1 MVISTMAGEVKAF
14 LMYFCGMGK
23 PILLCVPN
31 FSEGRDERVVQTIV
45 EAIGRVP
52 EVRIMA
58 VDRGQSVNRTVVS
71 FGGPP
76 EAVFDAARAGIE
88 VALKHIDMR
97 LHKGVHPRMG
107 AVDVCPF
114 IPYRDIEKTVLKAKV
129 EAFARDIGD
138 TFKLPVYL
146 YAESAR
152 SPERVRLPDIRRGGY
167 EKLAERLKDP
177 NWSPDFGPPILNT
190 RSGAMA
196 IGVRDFIAA
205 FNITLNS
212 RSEALAKRIAEA
224 VRESGAKLRL
234 TGVQAIGWYLQE
246 IGFAQVSLNVTDL
259 RAVPLHR
266 ALEAVEEVA
275 RSMGARVSGTEVVGI
290 LPEWSLLESG
300 RYYAERAGESLDKIT
315 SQDLV
320 DIAIR
325 SLMLTNFRPEERLP
339 EWVFGPPQQESDL
352 AEQPLREVI
361 WRLADPKSSL
371 PPEVL
376 PTIQAALALAMAAR
390 LSAGLPARNA
400 FLHTE
405 YIQLVEKTLERLQS
419 NPLSLDEI
427 KILSKNLLRGFALLR
442 QMTELNATIQPNLY
456 FLLAEAFMGGVES
469 IMGVMLGFSEKSP
482 EVKQDAQDIH
492 LQGKFFLEEI
502 TKKLKI

>member
-1 MVISTMAGEVKAF
+1 MSKDNGF
-14 LMYFCGMGK
+14 LLYFCGMGK

-31 FSEGRDERVVQTIV
+31 FSEGRDERVVQAIV

-52 EVRIMA
+52 EVRIMV
-58 VDRGQSVNRTVVS
+58 VDRGASVNRTVVS

-76 EAVFDAARAGIE
+76 EAVFDAARAAIE
-88 VALKHIDMR
+88 TALKHIDMR
-97 LHKGVHPRMG
+97 LHKGAHPRMG

-114 IPYRDIEKTVLKAKV
+114 IPYRDIDKAALKARV

-152 SPERVRLPDIRRGGY
+152 VPERVRLPDIRRGGY

-177 NWSPDFGPPILNT
+177 NWAPDFGPPIMNT
-190 RSGAMA
+190 RSGATA

-212 RSEALAKRIAEA
+212 RSEALAKRIAGA
-224 VRESGAKLRL
+224 VRESGTGLRL
-234 TGVQAIGWYLQE
+234 PGVQAIGWYLPE

-259 RAVPLHR
+259 RATPLHK

-275 RSMGARVSGTEVVGI
+275 RSLGARVSGTEIVGI
-290 LPEWSLLESG
+290 LPEWTLLESG
-300 RYYAERAGESLDKIT
+300 RYYAEQAGEPLEKLSPK
-315 SQDLV
+315 DLIE
-320 DIAIR
+320 IAVR
-325 SLMLTNFRPEERLP
+325 SLMLTNFRLEERVP
-339 EWVFGPPQQESDL
+339 EWVFGPPDRSTDL

-371 PPEVL
+371 PPDIF
-376 PTIQAALALAMAAR
+376 PTIQSALTLALAAR
-390 LSAGLPARNA
+390 VSAGLPARNA

-405 YIQLVEKTLERLQS
+405 YMQLVEKTLEKLQP
-419 NPLSLDEI
+419 NALSIEEI
-427 KILSKNLLRGFALLR
+427 KSLSKNILRGFALLR
-442 QMTELNATIQPNLY
+442 QMAELNSTVQPGLY
-456 FLLAEAFMGGVES
+456 RLLGEAFMGSVES
-469 IMGVMLGFSEKSP
+469 FMSIMLSLSEKNP
-482 EVKQDAQDIH
+482 DFKQDAHDMH

>member
-1 MVISTMAGEVKAF
+1 
-14 LMYFCGMGK
+14 MYFCGMGR

-31 FSEGRDERVVQTIV
+31 FSEGRDERVVQAIV
-45 EAIGRVP
+45 EAIRRVP
-52 EVRIMA
+52 EVQIMV
-58 VDRGQSVNRTVVS
+58 VDRGASVNRTVVS

-76 EAVFDAARAGIE
+76 QAVFDAARAGIE
-88 VALKHIDMR
+88 TALKLIDMR

-114 IPYRDIEKTVLKAKV
+114 IPYRGIDKAALKVQV
-129 EAFARDIGD
+129 EAFARDVGD

-152 SPERVRLPDIRRGGY
+152 VPERVRLPNIRRGGY

-177 NWSPDFGPPILNT
+177 NWAPDFGPSILNT

-196 IGVRDFIAA
+196 TGVRDFIAA

-212 RSEALAKRIAEA
+212 RSEAVAKRIAEA
-224 VRESGAKLRL
+224 VRESGNGLRL
-234 TGVQAIGWYLQE
+234 PGVQAIGWYLPE
-246 IGFAQVSLNVTDL
+246 IGFAQVSLNITDL
-259 RAVPLHR
+259 RATPLHK

-275 RSMGARVSGTEVVGI
+275 RSQGVRVSGTEIVGI
-290 LPEWSLLESG
+290 LPQWALLESG
-300 RYYAERAGESLDKIT
+300 RYYAERAAEPVEKLTAK
-315 SQDLV
+315 DLV
-320 DIAIR
+320 EIAGR
-325 SLMLTNFRPEERLP
+325 SLMLTNFRPVERLP
-339 EWVFGPPQQESDL
+339 EWVFGPPEQETELS
-352 AEQPLREVI
+352 EQPLREVV
-361 WRLADPKSSL
+361 WRLADPRS
-371 PPEVL
+371 PL
-376 PTIQAALALAMAAR
+376 PTEVMPVLQSALTLALAAR

-405 YIQLVEKTLERLQS
+405 YMQLIEKNLEKLQP

-427 KILSKNLLRGFALLR
+427 KVLSKNLLRGFALLR
-442 QMTELNATIQPNLY
+442 QMTELNVTIQPNLY
-456 FLLAEAFMGGVES
+456 FLLAEAFMGSVES
-469 IMGVMLGFSEKSP
+469 FAGVMLGFADKSP
-482 EVKQDAQDIH
+482 EVKQDVHDMH

>member
-1 MVISTMAGEVKAF
+1 
-14 LMYFCGMGK
+14 MYFCGMGR

-31 FSEGRDERVVQTIV
+31 FSEGRDERVVQAIV
-45 EAIGRVP
+45 EAIRRVP
-52 EVRIMA
+52 EVQIMV
-58 VDRGQSVNRTVVS
+58 VDRGVSVNRTVVS

-76 EAVFDAARAGIE
+76 QAVFDAARAGIE
-88 VALKHIDMR
+88 TALKLIDMR

-114 IPYRDIEKTVLKAKV
+114 IPYRGLDRAALKVQV

-152 SPERVRLPDIRRGGY
+152 VPERVRLPNIRRGGY

-177 NWSPDFGPPILNT
+177 NWAPDYGPSILNT

-212 RSEALAKRIAEA
+212 RSEAVAKRIAEA
-224 VRESGAKLRL
+224 VRESGNGLRL
-234 TGVQAIGWYLQE
+234 PGVQAIGWYLPE
-246 IGFAQVSLNVTDL
+246 IGFAQVSLNITDL
-259 RAVPLHR
+259 RATSLHK

-275 RSMGARVSGTEVVGI
+275 RSQGVRVSGTEMVGI
-290 LPEWSLLESG
+290 LPQWALVESG
-300 RYYAERAGESLDKIT
+300 RYYAERAAEPVEKLTAK
-315 SQDLV
+315 DLV
-320 DIAIR
+320 EIAGR

-339 EWVFGPPQQESDL
+339 EWVFGPPEQETELS
-352 AEQPLREVI
+352 EQPLREVV
-361 WRLADPKSSL
+361 WRLADPRSPL
-371 PPEVL
+371 PPEVMPVL
-376 PTIQAALALAMAAR
+376 QSALTLALAAR

-405 YIQLVEKTLERLQS
+405 YMQLIEKNLEKLQP

-427 KILSKNLLRGFALLR
+427 KALSKNLLRGFALLR
-442 QMTELNATIQPNLY
+442 QMTELNVTIQPNLY
-456 FLLAEAFMGGVES
+456 FLLAEAFMGSVES
-469 IMGVMLGFSEKSP
+469 FAGVMLGFADKSP
-482 EVKQDAQDIH
+482 EVKQDVHDMH

>member
-1 MVISTMAGEVKAF
+1 
-14 LMYFCGMGK
+14 MYFCSMGK

-31 FSEGRDERVVQTIV
+31 FSEGRDERVVRAIV

-58 VDRGQSVNRTVVS
+58 VDRGESVNRTVVS

-97 LHKGVHPRMG
+97 LHKGAHPRMG

-114 IPYRDIEKTVLKAKV
+114 IPYRGIDKAALKAQI
-129 EAFARDIGD
+129 EAFARDIGN

-152 SPERVRLPDIRRGGY
+152 VPERVRLPNIRRGGY

-177 NWSPDFGPPILNT
+177 NWAPDFGPSIFNT
-190 RSGAMA
+190 RSGATA
-196 IGVRDFIAA
+196 IGMRDFIAA

-212 RSEALAKRIAEA
+212 RSEALARRIAAA
-224 VRESGAKLRL
+224 VRESGNGLRL
-234 TGVQAIGWYLQE
+234 PGVQAIGWYLQE
-246 IGFAQVSLNVTDL
+246 IGFAQVSLNITDL
-259 RAVPLHR
+259 RATPLHK

-275 RSMGARVSGTEVVGI
+275 RASGVRVSGTEVVGI
-290 LPEWSLLESG
+290 LPEWALLESG
-300 RYYAERAGESLDKIT
+300 RYYAERAGESVEKL
-315 SQDLV
+315 SSRDLI
-320 DIAIR
+320 DIAVR
-325 SLMLTNFRPEERLP
+325 SLILTNFRPEERLP
-339 EWVFGPPQQESDL
+339 EWVFGPADQATDL

-371 PPEVL
+371 PPEIL
-376 PTIQAALALAMAAR
+376 PIIQSALTLALAAR

-400 FLHTE
+400 LLHTE
-405 YIQLVEKTLERLQS
+405 YMQLVEKTLEKLQPTS
-419 NPLSLDEI
+419 LSIDEV
-427 KILSKNLLRGFALLR
+427 KYLSKNILRGFALLR
-442 QMTELNATIQPNLY
+442 QMAELNSAIHPALY
-456 FLLAEAFMGGVES
+456 RLLGQAFMGSVES
-469 IMGVMLGFSEKSP
+469 FVSVLLSFSERNP
-482 EVKQDAQDIH
+482 DVKQDVHDMHI
-492 LQGKFFLEEI
+492 QGKFFLEEI

>member
-1 MVISTMAGEVKAF
+1 VAIWVMASEDKAF
-14 LMYFCGMGK
+14 VLYFCGMAR

-31 FSEGRDERVVQTIV
+31 FSEGRDERVIQAIV

-58 VDRGQSVNRTVVS
+58 VDRGPSVNRTVVS

-76 EAVFDAARAGIE
+76 EAVFSAARAGIE

-97 LHKGVHPRMG
+97 LHKGAHPRMG

-114 IPYRDIEKTVLKAKV
+114 IPYRGIDRVALKAQV
-129 EAFARDIGD
+129 EAFARDVGD

-152 SPERVRLPDIRRGGY
+152 VPERVRLPDIRRGGY

-177 NWSPDFGPPILNT
+177 NWAPDFGPPLLNT
-190 RSGAMA
+190 RSGATA

-205 FNITLNS
+205 SNITLNS
-212 RSEALAKRIAEA
+212 RSEALARRIAA
-224 VRESGAKLRL
+224 TVRESGTGLRL
-234 TGVQAIGWYLQE
+234 PGVQAIGWYLQE
-246 IGFAQVSLNVTDL
+246 IGFAQVSLNITDL
-259 RAVPLHR
+259 RATPLHK

-275 RSMGARVSGTEVVGI
+275 RASGVRVSGTEVVGV
-290 LPEWSLLESG
+290 LPEWALLESG
-300 RYYAERAGESLDKIT
+300 RYYAERAGEPVSKLT
-315 SQDLV
+315 LQDLV
-320 DIAIR
+320 EIAVR

-339 EWVFGPPQQESDL
+339 EWIFGPAEQATDL

-371 PPEVL
+371 PPEIL
-376 PTIQAALALAMAAR
+376 PIIQSALTLALAAR

-405 YIQLVEKTLERLQS
+405 YMQLVEKTLEKLQP

-427 KILSKNLLRGFALLR
+427 KYLSKNILRGFALLR
-442 QMTELNATIQPNLY
+442 QMSELNSTIQPGLY
-456 FLLAEAFMGGVES
+456 RLLGEAFMGSVES
-469 IMGVMLGFSEKSP
+469 FMSVMLSFSEKNTDI
-482 EVKQDAQDIH
+482 KQDAHDMH